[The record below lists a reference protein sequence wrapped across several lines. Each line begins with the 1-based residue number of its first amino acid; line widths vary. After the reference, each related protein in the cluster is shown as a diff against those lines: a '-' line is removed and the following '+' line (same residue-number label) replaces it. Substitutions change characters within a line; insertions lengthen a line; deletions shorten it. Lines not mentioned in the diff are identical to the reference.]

1 MGHDGCKGETFS
13 SSSASCPAAGCW
25 FSSPA
30 GSRRKCRASLCI
42 ECCRGCCCSPHGPG
56 TLGTGSWSPVAQSL
70 DGNGKGVTMAH
81 GLPLLEGRWE
91 GGHDLCPSPPEQW
104 RSVVTATPITLL
116 EGRREGGHGL
126 CLSPLEKR
134 RSVVIVTLIP
144 HPKRKVGKWP

>member
-1 MGHDGCKGETFS
+1 MVIPMPLLE
-13 SSSASCPAAGCW
+13 
-25 FSSPA
+25 
-30 GSRRKCRASLCI
+30 RRREGGGYGLCL
-42 ECCRGCCCSPHGPG
+42 PLPG
-56 TLGTGSWSPVAQSL
+56 KWRSVAQSL

-81 GLPLLEGRWE
+81 GLPLLDGRWE
-91 GGHDLCPSPPEQW
+91 GGHGLCPSPPEQW

-126 CLSPLEKR
+126 CLSPLDKR